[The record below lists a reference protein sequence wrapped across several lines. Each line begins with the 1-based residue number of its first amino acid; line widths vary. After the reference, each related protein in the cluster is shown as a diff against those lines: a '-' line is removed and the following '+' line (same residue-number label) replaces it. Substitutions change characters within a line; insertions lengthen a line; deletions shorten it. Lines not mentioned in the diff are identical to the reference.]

1 MLSQLYI
8 ENIAVIRQATIDFQQ
23 GFHVFTGET
32 GAGKTILISAINAVL
47 GGRTFKE
54 IIRTGETRATVS
66 ALFTEISEELCKKIE
81 VLGYPL
87 EDNQLLVQREI
98 DLSGKGQC
106 RLDGRPATAAMLRE
120 VCSLLI
126 DIHGQHDNQEL
137 LSAEKHLG
145 FLDSY
150 GAYPQEMAAYTAAYE
165 RMCEC
170 AARLDKLQMDESYK
184 LQRMDILQ
192 FQIKEIGDA
201 KLTDG
206 EEERLVEQQKR
217 IRNAERITESL
228 GAVYTLLNGNGE
240 EMRGALEALEE
251 VSTELDT
258 ASKYLTEF
266 GGYSEKLSDAYYML
280 EELGSRARDTLEDAD
295 FDPRQLDAI
304 ESRLDTIYKLKKKYG
319 NSIAEILEYFERI
332 SEEYQ
337 SLELSDELTAHL
349 QRELDEA
356 NLVLHTVAEALTAC
370 RLAAAAEFSERVEQE
385 LAYLDMAGV
394 RFSITRREKP
404 YGPTGADE
412 MEFMICTN
420 TGEEAKPLAK
430 IASGGELAR
439 IMLAI
444 KNVLAEKDGIGTII
458 FDEVDTG
465 VSGRAAQKIGKK
477 LAEVARHRQV
487 ICVTHLAP
495 VAACAAHHYRIY
507 KTVEDGRTFTR
518 VEELTRPQRVQE
530 LARMMVGENITD
542 SALKSAEEMLESQ
555 FYLAYVMPPLTG
567 AARFLPK

>member
-201 KLTDG
+201 KLSDG

-240 EMRGALEALEE
+240 EMRGVLEALEE

-258 ASKYLTEF
+258 AAKYLTEF

-420 TGEEAKPLAK
+420 AGEEAKPLAK

-487 ICVTHLAP
+487 ICVTHLVP

-530 LARMMVGENITD
+530 LARIMVGENITD
-542 SALKSAEEMLESQ
+542 SALKSAEEMLES
-555 FYLAYVMPPLTG
+555 
-567 AARFLPK
+567 

>member
-54 IIRTGETRATVS
+54 IIRSGETRATVS
-66 ALFTEISEELCKKIE
+66 ALFTEIPEELCKKIE

-201 KLTDG
+201 KLSDG

-240 EMRGALEALEE
+240 EMRGVLEALEE

-258 ASKYLTEF
+258 AAKYLTEF

-530 LARMMVGENITD
+530 LARIMVGENITD
-542 SALKSAEEMLESQ
+542 SALKSAEEMLES
-555 FYLAYVMPPLTG
+555 
-567 AARFLPK
+567 

>member
-54 IIRTGETRATVS
+54 IIRSGETRATVS

-201 KLTDG
+201 KLSDG

-240 EMRGALEALEE
+240 EMRGVLEALEE

-258 ASKYLTEF
+258 AAKYLTEF

-356 NLVLHTVAEALTAC
+356 NLVLHTEAEALTAC

-412 MEFMICTN
+412 MEFMISTN

-530 LARMMVGENITD
+530 LARIMVGENITD
-542 SALKSAEEMLESQ
+542 SALKSAEEMLES
-555 FYLAYVMPPLTG
+555 
-567 AARFLPK
+567 

>member
-54 IIRTGETRATVS
+54 IIRSGETRATVS

-150 GAYPQEMAAYTAAYE
+150 GAYRQEMAAYTAAYE
-165 RMCEC
+165 KMCDC

-240 EMRGALEALEE
+240 EMRGVLEALEE

-258 ASKYLTEF
+258 AAKYLTEF

-295 FDPRQLDAI
+295 FDPRQLNDI

-319 NSIAEILEYFERI
+319 NSIAEILGYFERI

-530 LARMMVGENITD
+530 LARIMVGENITD
-542 SALKSAEEMLESQ
+542 SALKSAEEMLES
-555 FYLAYVMPPLTG
+555 
-567 AARFLPK
+567 

>member
-150 GAYPQEMAAYTAAYE
+150 GAYRQEMAAYTAAYE

-201 KLTDG
+201 KLSDG

-240 EMRGALEALEE
+240 EMRGVLEALEE

-258 ASKYLTEF
+258 AAKYLTEF

-295 FDPRQLDAI
+295 FDPRQLDDI

-507 KTVEDGRTFTR
+507 KTVEDGRTFTK
-518 VEELTRPQRVQE
+518 VEELNRLQRVQE
-530 LARMMVGENITD
+530 LARIMVGENITD
-542 SALKSAEEMLESQ
+542 SALKSAEEMLES
-555 FYLAYVMPPLTG
+555 
-567 AARFLPK
+567 

>member
-66 ALFTEISEELCKKIE
+66 ALFTEIPEELCKKIE

-201 KLTDG
+201 KLSDG

-240 EMRGALEALEE
+240 EMRGVLEALEE

-258 ASKYLTEF
+258 AAKYLTEF

-295 FDPRQLDAI
+295 FDPRQLDDI

-530 LARMMVGENITD
+530 LARIMVGENITE
-542 SALKSAEEMLESQ
+542 SALKSAEEMLES
-555 FYLAYVMPPLTG
+555 
-567 AARFLPK
+567 

>member
-240 EMRGALEALEE
+240 EMRGVLEALEE

-258 ASKYLTEF
+258 AAKYLTEF

-295 FDPRQLDAI
+295 FDPRQLDDI

-444 KNVLAEKDGIGTII
+444 KNVLAEKDGHLRYASGASR
-458 FDEVDTG
+458 G
-465 VSGRAAQKIGKK
+465 LCRPPLPHLQNGRGRAYLHPCGGADPPAAGAGIGPYYGGR
-477 LAEVARHRQV
+477 EYHR
-487 ICVTHLAP
+487 
-495 VAACAAHHYRIY
+495 
-507 KTVEDGRTFTR
+507 
-518 VEELTRPQRVQE
+518 
-530 LARMMVGENITD
+530 
-542 SALKSAEEMLESQ
+542 
-555 FYLAYVMPPLTG
+555 
-567 AARFLPK
+567 

>member
-66 ALFTEISEELCKKIE
+66 ALFTEIPEELCKKIE

-201 KLTDG
+201 KLSDG
-206 EEERLVEQQKR
+206 EEEQLVEQQKR

-228 GAVYTLLNGNGE
+228 GAVYTLLNGDGE

-258 ASKYLTEF
+258 AAKYLTEF
-266 GGYSEKLSDAYYML
+266 EGYGEKLSDAYYML

-319 NSIAEILEYFERI
+319 NSIAEILEYFDRI

-337 SLELSDELTAHL
+337 SLELSDELTARL

-356 NLVLHTVAEALTAC
+356 NLALHTAAEALTAR

-530 LARMMVGENITD
+530 LARIMVGENITD
-542 SALKSAEEMLESQ
+542 SALKSAEEMLES
-555 FYLAYVMPPLTG
+555 
-567 AARFLPK
+567 

>member
-66 ALFTEISEELCKKIE
+66 ALFTEIPAEICSKIE
-81 VLGYPL
+81 KLGYPL

-150 GAYPQEMAAYTAAYE
+150 GAYPQEMADYAAAYE
-165 RMCEC
+165 QMCDC
-170 AARLDKLQMDESYK
+170 AARLEKLQMDESYK

-192 FQIKEIGDA
+192 FQLKEIGEA
-201 KLTDG
+201 KLTAG
-206 EEERLVEQQKR
+206 EEEQLVEQQKR

-228 GAVYTLLNGNGE
+228 GAIYTLLNGDGE

-251 VSTELDT
+251 VSSELDT
-258 ASKYLTEF
+258 AAKYLPDFE
-266 GGYSEKLSDAYYML
+266 GYGEKLSDAYYLL

-295 FDPRQLDAI
+295 FDPRQLNAI
-304 ESRLDTIYKLKKKYG
+304 EDRLDTIYKLKKKYG
-319 NSIAEILEYFERI
+319 GSIADILEYYEKI

-337 SLELSDELTAHL
+337 SLELSDELTARL

-356 NLVLHTVAEALTAC
+356 NLVLRDAAKALTAR
-370 RLAAAAEFSERVEQE
+370 RLTAAAAFSQRVEAE

-394 RFSITRREKP
+394 KFSITRREKP

-465 VSGRAAQKIGKK
+465 VSGRAAQKIGRK

-507 KTVEDGRTFTR
+507 KTVEAGRTFTR
-518 VEELTRPQRVQE
+518 VEELNRSQRVQE
-530 LARMMVGENITD
+530 LARIMVGENITE
-542 SALKSAEEMLESQ
+542 SALKSAEEMLTE
-555 FYLAYVMPPLTG
+555 A
-567 AARFLPK
+567 

>member
-201 KLTDG
+201 KLSDG

-240 EMRGALEALEE
+240 EMRGVLEALEE

-258 ASKYLTEF
+258 AAKYLTEF

-295 FDPRQLDAI
+295 FDPRQLDDI

-337 SLELSDELTAHL
+337 SLELSDELAAHL

-530 LARMMVGENITD
+530 LARIMVGENITD
-542 SALKSAEEMLESQ
+542 SALKSAEEMLES
-555 FYLAYVMPPLTG
+555 
-567 AARFLPK
+567 

>member
-240 EMRGALEALEE
+240 EMRGVLEALEE

-258 ASKYLTEF
+258 AAKYLTEF

-356 NLVLHTVAEALTAC
+356 NLVLHTEAEALTAC

-530 LARMMVGENITD
+530 LARIMVGENITE
-542 SALKSAEEMLESQ
+542 SALKSAEEMLES
-555 FYLAYVMPPLTG
+555 
-567 AARFLPK
+567 

>member
-66 ALFTEISEELCKKIE
+66 ALFTEIPEELCKKIE

-240 EMRGALEALEE
+240 EMRGVLEALEE

-258 ASKYLTEF
+258 AAKYLTEF

-295 FDPRQLDAI
+295 FDPRQLDDI

-385 LAYLDMAGV
+385 LTYLDMAGV

-530 LARMMVGENITD
+530 LARIMVGENITD
-542 SALKSAEEMLESQ
+542 SALKSAEEMLES
-555 FYLAYVMPPLTG
+555 
-567 AARFLPK
+567 

>member
-54 IIRTGETRATVS
+54 IIRSGETRATVS

-150 GAYPQEMAAYTAAYE
+150 GAYRQEMAAYTAAYE

-201 KLTDG
+201 KLSDG

-240 EMRGALEALEE
+240 EMRGVLEALEE

-258 ASKYLTEF
+258 AAKYLTEF

-295 FDPRQLDAI
+295 FDPRQLDDI

-530 LARMMVGENITD
+530 LARIMVGENITD
-542 SALKSAEEMLESQ
+542 SALKSAEEMLES
-555 FYLAYVMPPLTG
+555 
-567 AARFLPK
+567 

>member
-66 ALFTEISEELCKKIE
+66 ALFTEIPEELCKKIE
-81 VLGYPL
+81 ALGYPL
-87 EDNQLLVQREI
+87 EDDQLLVQREI

-106 RLDGRPATAAMLRE
+106 RLDGRLATAAMLRE

-137 LSAEKHLG
+137 LSAEKHLS

-165 RMCEC
+165 KMCEC

-201 KLTDG
+201 KLTEG
-206 EEERLVEQQKR
+206 EEEQLVEQQKR

-228 GAVYTLLNGNGE
+228 GAVYTVLNGDGE
-240 EMRGALEALEE
+240 EIRGALEALEE
-251 VSTELDT
+251 VSVELDT
-258 ASKYLTEF
+258 AAKYIAEF
-266 GGYSEKLSDAYYML
+266 EGYSEKLSDAYYML

-319 NSIAEILEYFERI
+319 NSIAEILGYFDKI

-337 SLELSDELTAHL
+337 SLELSDELTVRL
-349 QRELDEA
+349 QWELDEA
-356 NLVLHTVAEALTAC
+356 NLVLHTAAEALTAR

-412 MEFMICTN
+412 MEFMISTN

-444 KNVLAEKDGIGTII
+444 KNVLAEKDNIGTII

-530 LARMMVGENITD
+530 LARIMVGENITD
-542 SALKSAEEMLESQ
+542 SALKSAEEMLES
-555 FYLAYVMPPLTG
+555 
-567 AARFLPK
+567 

>member
-258 ASKYLTEF
+258 AAKYLTEF

-530 LARMMVGENITD
+530 LARIMVGENITE
-542 SALKSAEEMLESQ
+542 SALKSAEEMLDS
-555 FYLAYVMPPLTG
+555 
-567 AARFLPK
+567 

>member
-240 EMRGALEALEE
+240 EMRGVLEALEE

-258 ASKYLTEF
+258 AAKYLTEF

-280 EELGSRARDTLEDAD
+280 EELGSRACDTLEDAD
-295 FDPRQLDAI
+295 FDPRQLDDI

-530 LARMMVGENITD
+530 LARIMVGENITD
-542 SALKSAEEMLESQ
+542 SALKSAEEMLES
-555 FYLAYVMPPLTG
+555 
-567 AARFLPK
+567 

>member
-145 FLDSY
+145 FLDSF
-150 GAYPQEMAAYTAAYE
+150 GEYPQELAAYTAAYDK
-165 RMCEC
+165 MCDC

-201 KLTDG
+201 KLSDG

-240 EMRGALEALEE
+240 EMRGVLEALEE

-258 ASKYLTEF
+258 AAKYLTEF

-337 SLELSDELTAHL
+337 SLEISDELTAHL

-507 KTVEDGRTFTR
+507 KTVKDGRTFTR

-530 LARMMVGENITD
+530 LARIMVGENITD
-542 SALKSAEEMLESQ
+542 SALKSAEEMLES
-555 FYLAYVMPPLTG
+555 
-567 AARFLPK
+567 

>member
-66 ALFTEISEELCKKIE
+66 ALFTDISEELCKKIE

-240 EMRGALEALEE
+240 EMRGVLEALEE

-258 ASKYLTEF
+258 AAKYLTEF

-295 FDPRQLDAI
+295 FDPRQLDDI

-530 LARMMVGENITD
+530 LARIMVGENITD
-542 SALKSAEEMLESQ
+542 SALKSAEEMLES
-555 FYLAYVMPPLTG
+555 
-567 AARFLPK
+567 

>member
-228 GAVYTLLNGNGE
+228 GAVYTLLNGDGE
-240 EMRGALEALEE
+240 EMRGVLEALEE

-258 ASKYLTEF
+258 AAKYLTEF

-370 RLAAAAEFSERVEQE
+370 RLATAAEFSERVEQE

-530 LARMMVGENITD
+530 LARIMVGENITD
-542 SALKSAEEMLESQ
+542 SALKSAEEMLES
-555 FYLAYVMPPLTG
+555 
-567 AARFLPK
+567 

>member
-32 GAGKTILISAINAVL
+32 GAGKTILISAITAVL

-420 TGEEAKPLAK
+420 PGEEAKPLAK

-530 LARMMVGENITD
+530 LARIMVGENITD
-542 SALKSAEEMLESQ
+542 SALKSAEEMLES
-555 FYLAYVMPPLTG
+555 
-567 AARFLPK
+567 

>member
-266 GGYSEKLSDAYYML
+266 WGYSEKLSDAYYML

-295 FDPRQLDAI
+295 FDPRQLDDI

-530 LARMMVGENITD
+530 LARIMVGENITD
-542 SALKSAEEMLESQ
+542 SALKSAEEMLES
-555 FYLAYVMPPLTG
+555 
-567 AARFLPK
+567 

>member
-66 ALFTEISEELCKKIE
+66 ALFTEIPAEICSKIE
-81 VLGYPL
+81 KLGYPL

-106 RLDGRPATAAMLRE
+106 RLDGRPATVAMLRE

-150 GAYPQEMAAYTAAYE
+150 GAYPQEMADYAAAYE
-165 RMCEC
+165 QMCDC
-170 AARLDKLQMDESYK
+170 AARLEKLQMDESYK

-192 FQIKEIGDA
+192 FQLKEIGEA
-201 KLTDG
+201 KLTVG
-206 EEERLVEQQKR
+206 EEEQLVEQQKR

-228 GAVYTLLNGNGE
+228 GAIYTLLNGDGE
-240 EMRGALEALEE
+240 EMCGALETLEE
-251 VSTELDT
+251 VSSELDT
-258 ASKYLTEF
+258 AAKYLPDFE
-266 GGYSEKLSDAYYML
+266 GYGEKLSDAYYLL

-295 FDPRQLDAI
+295 FDPRQLNAI
-304 ESRLDTIYKLKKKYG
+304 EDRLDTIYKLKKKYG
-319 NSIAEILEYFERI
+319 GSIADILEYYEKI

-337 SLELSDELTAHL
+337 SLELSDELTARL

-356 NLVLHTVAEALTAC
+356 NLVLRDAAKALTAR
-370 RLAAAAEFSERVEQE
+370 RLTAAAAFSQRVEAE

-394 RFSITRREKP
+394 KFSITRREKP

-465 VSGRAAQKIGKK
+465 VSGRAAQKIGRK

-507 KTVEDGRTFTR
+507 KTVEAGRTFTR
-518 VEELTRPQRVQE
+518 VEELNRSQRVQE
-530 LARMMVGENITD
+530 LARIMVGENITE
-542 SALKSAEEMLESQ
+542 SALKSAEEMLTE
-555 FYLAYVMPPLTG
+555 A
-567 AARFLPK
+567 

>member
-106 RLDGRPATAAMLRE
+106 RLDGRLATAAMLRE

-150 GAYPQEMAAYTAAYE
+150 GAYRQEMAAYTAAYE
-165 RMCEC
+165 KMCDC

-201 KLTDG
+201 KLSDG

-240 EMRGALEALEE
+240 EMRGVLEALEE

-258 ASKYLTEF
+258 AAKYLTEF

-530 LARMMVGENITD
+530 LARIMVGENITD
-542 SALKSAEEMLESQ
+542 SALKSAEEMLES
-555 FYLAYVMPPLTG
+555 
-567 AARFLPK
+567 

>member
-54 IIRTGETRATVS
+54 IIRSGETRATVS
-66 ALFTEISEELCKKIE
+66 ALFTEIPEELCKKIE

-240 EMRGALEALEE
+240 EMRGVLEALEE

-258 ASKYLTEF
+258 AAKYLTEF
-266 GGYSEKLSDAYYML
+266 EGYSEKLSDAYYML

-385 LAYLDMAGV
+385 LAYLDMVGV

-530 LARMMVGENITD
+530 LARIMVGENITE
-542 SALKSAEEMLESQ
+542 SALKSAEEMLES
-555 FYLAYVMPPLTG
+555 
-567 AARFLPK
+567 

>member
-240 EMRGALEALEE
+240 EMRGVLEALEE

-258 ASKYLTEF
+258 AAKYLTEF

-295 FDPRQLDAI
+295 FDPRQLDDI

-319 NSIAEILEYFERI
+319 GSIAEILAYYDKI

-356 NLVLHTVAEALTAC
+356 NLVLHTEAEALTAC

-530 LARMMVGENITD
+530 LARIMVGENITE
-542 SALKSAEEMLESQ
+542 SALKSAEEMLES
-555 FYLAYVMPPLTG
+555 
-567 AARFLPK
+567 

>member
-66 ALFTEISEELCKKIE
+66 ALFTEIPEELCKKIE

-150 GAYPQEMAAYTAAYE
+150 GAYRQEMAAYTAAYE

-201 KLTDG
+201 KLSDG

-240 EMRGALEALEE
+240 EMRGVLEALEE

-258 ASKYLTEF
+258 AAKYLTEF
-266 GGYSEKLSDAYYML
+266 VGYSEKLSDAYYML

-385 LAYLDMAGV
+385 LAYLDMTGV

-530 LARMMVGENITD
+530 LARIMVGENITD
-542 SALKSAEEMLESQ
+542 SALKSAEEMLES
-555 FYLAYVMPPLTG
+555 
-567 AARFLPK
+567 

>member
-240 EMRGALEALEE
+240 EMHGVLEALEE

-258 ASKYLTEF
+258 AAKYLTEF

-385 LAYLDMAGV
+385 LAYLDMTGV

-530 LARMMVGENITD
+530 LARIMVGENITD
-542 SALKSAEEMLESQ
+542 SALKSAEEMLES
-555 FYLAYVMPPLTG
+555 
-567 AARFLPK
+567 

>member
-201 KLTDG
+201 KLSDG

-240 EMRGALEALEE
+240 EMRGVLEALDE

-258 ASKYLTEF
+258 AAKYLTEF

-295 FDPRQLDAI
+295 FDPRQLDDI

-356 NLVLHTVAEALTAC
+356 NLVLHTEAEALTAC

-530 LARMMVGENITD
+530 LARIMVGENITD
-542 SALKSAEEMLESQ
+542 SALKSAEEMLES
-555 FYLAYVMPPLTG
+555 
-567 AARFLPK
+567 

>member
-201 KLTDG
+201 KLSDG

-240 EMRGALEALEE
+240 EMRGVLEALEE

-258 ASKYLTEF
+258 AAKYLTEF
-266 GGYSEKLSDAYYML
+266 EEYSEKLSDAYYML

-295 FDPRQLDAI
+295 FAPRQLDAI

-394 RFSITRREKP
+394 RFSITRRERP

-530 LARMMVGENITD
+530 LARIMVGENITD
-542 SALKSAEEMLESQ
+542 SALKSAEEMLES
-555 FYLAYVMPPLTG
+555 
-567 AARFLPK
+567 

>member
-54 IIRTGETRATVS
+54 IIRTGETKATVS
-66 ALFTEISEELCKKIE
+66 ALFTDIPDRLCEKMAA
-81 VLGYPL
+81 LGYPPS
-87 EDNQLLVQREI
+87 DNQLLVQREI

-120 VCSLLI
+120 VCSMLI

-150 GAYPQEMAAYTAAYE
+150 GEYPQEMTAYTAAYE
-165 RMCEC
+165 HMREC
-170 AARLDKLQMDESYK
+170 AQRLERLQMDESYK

-206 EEERLVEQQKR
+206 EEEQLAEQQKR
-217 IRNAERITESL
+217 IRNAERITEAL
-228 GAVYTLLNGNGE
+228 GTVYTLLNGDGE
-240 EMRGALEALEE
+240 ELRGALETLEE
-251 VSTELDT
+251 VSVELDT
-258 ASKYLTEF
+258 AAKYLPEF
-266 GGYSEKLSDAYYML
+266 EEYGEKLSDTYYML
-280 EELGSRARDTLEDAD
+280 EELGSRARDTLDEAD
-295 FDPRQLDAI
+295 FDPRQLNAI
-304 ESRLDTIYKLKKKYG
+304 EARLDTIYKLKKKYG
-319 NSIAEILEYFERI
+319 GSIAEILEYYEKI
-332 SEEYQ
+332 SDEYQ
-337 SLELSDELTAHL
+337 SLELSDELTAKL
-349 QRELDEA
+349 QTELGKA
-356 NLVLHTVAEALTAC
+356 NDALHSAAEALTAK
-370 RLAAAAEFSERVEQE
+370 RLKAAEEFSQRVEAE
-385 LAYLDMAGV
+385 LSYLDMAGV
-394 RFSITRREKP
+394 RFSITRTPKP
-404 YGPTGADE
+404 YSPNGADE

-465 VSGRAAQKIGKK
+465 VSGRAAQKIGRK

-507 KTVEDGRTFTR
+507 KTVEAGRTFTN
-518 VEELTRPQRVQE
+518 VVELTHDQRVQE
-530 LARMMVGENITD
+530 LARIMVGESITE
-542 SALKSAEEMLESQ
+542 SALQSAEEMLRR
-555 FYLAYVMPPLTG
+555 A
-567 AARFLPK
+567 

>member
-150 GAYPQEMAAYTAAYE
+150 GAYPQEMAAYTVAYE

-170 AARLDKLQMDESYK
+170 AAQLDKLQMDESYK

-240 EMRGALEALEE
+240 EMRGVLEALEE

-258 ASKYLTEF
+258 AAKYLTEF

-530 LARMMVGENITD
+530 LARIMVGENITD
-542 SALKSAEEMLESQ
+542 SALKSAEEMLES
-555 FYLAYVMPPLTG
+555 
-567 AARFLPK
+567 

>member
-66 ALFTEISEELCKKIE
+66 ALFTEIPAEICSKIE
-81 VLGYPL
+81 KLGYPL
-87 EDNQLLVQREI
+87 EDGQLLVQREI
-98 DLSGKGQC
+98 DLLGKGQC

-150 GAYPQEMAAYTAAYE
+150 GAYPQEMADYAAAYE
-165 RMCEC
+165 QMCDC
-170 AARLDKLQMDESYK
+170 AARLEKLQMDESYK

-192 FQIKEIGDA
+192 FQLKEIGEA
-201 KLTDG
+201 KLTVG
-206 EEERLVEQQKR
+206 EEEQLVEQQKR

-228 GAVYTLLNGNGE
+228 GAIYTLLNGDGE
-240 EMRGALEALEE
+240 EMCGALETLEE
-251 VSTELDT
+251 VFSELDT
-258 ASKYLTEF
+258 AAKYLPDFE
-266 GGYSEKLSDAYYML
+266 GYGEKLSDAYYLL

-295 FDPRQLDAI
+295 FDPRQLNAI
-304 ESRLDTIYKLKKKYG
+304 EDRLDTIYKLKKKYG
-319 NSIAEILEYFERI
+319 GSIADILEYYEKI

-337 SLELSDELTAHL
+337 SLELSDELTARL

-356 NLVLHTVAEALTAC
+356 NLVLRDAAKALTAR
-370 RLAAAAEFSERVEQE
+370 RLTAAAAFSQRVEAE

-394 RFSITRREKP
+394 KFSITRREMP

-465 VSGRAAQKIGKK
+465 VSGRAAQKIGRK

-507 KTVEDGRTFTR
+507 KTVEAGRTFTR
-518 VEELTRPQRVQE
+518 VEELNRSQRVQE
-530 LARMMVGENITD
+530 LARIMVGENITE
-542 SALKSAEEMLESQ
+542 SALKSAEEMLTE
-555 FYLAYVMPPLTG
+555 A
-567 AARFLPK
+567 

>member
-150 GAYPQEMAAYTAAYE
+150 GAYRQEMAAYTAAYE

-240 EMRGALEALEE
+240 EMRGVLEALEE

-258 ASKYLTEF
+258 AAKYLTEF

-295 FDPRQLDAI
+295 FDPRQLDDI

-530 LARMMVGENITD
+530 LARIMVGENITD
-542 SALKSAEEMLESQ
+542 SALKSAEEMLES
-555 FYLAYVMPPLTG
+555 
-567 AARFLPK
+567 

>member
-295 FDPRQLDAI
+295 FDPRQLDDI

-420 TGEEAKPLAK
+420 AGEEAKPLAK

-530 LARMMVGENITD
+530 LARIMVGENITD
-542 SALKSAEEMLESQ
+542 SALKSAEEMLES
-555 FYLAYVMPPLTG
+555 
-567 AARFLPK
+567 

>member
-240 EMRGALEALEE
+240 EMRGVLEALEE

-356 NLVLHTVAEALTAC
+356 NLVLHTEAEALTAC

-412 MEFMICTN
+412 MEFMISTN

-518 VEELTRPQRVQE
+518 VEELNRLQRVQE
-530 LARMMVGENITD
+530 LARIMVGENITD
-542 SALKSAEEMLESQ
+542 SALKSAEEMLES
-555 FYLAYVMPPLTG
+555 
-567 AARFLPK
+567 